1 LSDELDIVGAGVEV
15 LIDEVVVDLP
25 GAEEEDPDPV

>member
-15 LIDEVVVDLP
+15 LIDKVVVDLP
-25 GAEEEDPDPV
+25 GAEEEDSDPV

>member
-15 LIDEVVVDLP
+15 LIGEVIADLP
-25 GAEEEDPDPV
+25 SAVEEDSDPV